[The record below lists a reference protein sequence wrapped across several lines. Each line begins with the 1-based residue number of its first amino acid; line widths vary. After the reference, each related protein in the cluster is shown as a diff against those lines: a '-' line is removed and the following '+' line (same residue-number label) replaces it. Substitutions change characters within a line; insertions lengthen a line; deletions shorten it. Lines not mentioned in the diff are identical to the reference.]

1 MSEETRG
8 TPLSLIVFAYNEVEN
23 VPTVLAEIVAWL
35 KGTGEDHE
43 LIFVDDGSTDGTL
56 AAARAVLG
64 DDPRYRAFSN
74 GTNRGIGG
82 AIKAG
87 VATATRPWVT
97 FLPCDGQI
105 PPGELDALLDAARR
119 EPVDVVFSIYKDRDD
134 GVHRT
139 LMSAGVRGLIRAVH
153 GVTMR
158 SDGPY
163 LFRRALF
170 SPRELTPDSFFL
182 NFEFPIRV
190 MQRGI
195 PYATVSISCVPRRA
209 GKSKS
214 AKLKTVAIIARDLVG
229 LKLRM
234 R

>member
-1 MSEETRG
+1 MSAG
-8 TPLSLIVFAYNEVEN
+8 PLSLIVFAFNEAEN
-23 VPTVLAEIVAWL
+23 VPTVLPEILAWL
-35 KGTGEDHE
+35 RGTGDDHE

-64 DDPRYRAFSN
+64 DDPRYKSFSH
-74 GTNRGIGG
+74 GTNRGIGA
-82 AIKAG
+82 AIKSG
-87 VATATRPWVT
+87 VASGTRPWIT

-105 PPGELDALLDAARR
+105 PPGELDALLEAAAR
-119 EPVDVVFSIYKDRDD
+119 EPVDVVFSVYKDRDD
-134 GVHRT
+134 GWHRT

-170 SPRELTPDSFFL
+170 SPRELVPDSFFL

-190 MQRGI
+190 MRNGVR
-195 PYATVSISCVPRRA
+195 YATVAISCVPRRA
-209 GKSKS
+209 GRSKS
-214 AKLKTVAIIARDLVG
+214 SGLKTVGIIARDLFA
-229 LKLRM
+229 LKRRLR
-234 R
+234 

>member
-1 MSEETRG
+1 MSAG
-8 TPLSLIVFAYNEVEN
+8 PLSLIVFAFNEAEN
-23 VPTVLAEIVAWL
+23 VPTVLPEILAWL
-35 KGTGEDHE
+35 RGTGDDHE

-64 DDPRYRAFSN
+64 DDPRYRSFSH
-74 GTNRGIGG
+74 GTNRGIGA
-82 AIKAG
+82 AIKSG
-87 VATATRPWVT
+87 VASGTRSWIT

-105 PPGELDALLDAARR
+105 PPGELDALLEAAAR
-119 EPVDVVFSIYKDRDD
+119 EPVDVVFSVYKDRDD
-134 GVHRT
+134 GWHRT

-170 SPRELTPDSFFL
+170 SPRELAPDSFFL

-190 MQRGI
+190 MRAGVR
-195 PYATVSISCVPRRA
+195 YATVAISCVPRRA
-209 GKSKS
+209 GRSKS
-214 AKLKTVAIIARDLVG
+214 SGLKTVGIIARDLFA
-229 LKLRM
+229 LKRRLR
-234 R
+234 

>member
-1 MSEETRG
+1 MSG

-23 VPTVLAEIVAWL
+23 VPTVLAEILAWL
-35 KGTGEDHE
+35 RGTGDDHE

-64 DDPRYRAFSN
+64 DDPRYRAFSH
-74 GTNRGIGG
+74 GANRGIGG
-82 AIKAG
+82 AIKSG
-87 VATATRPWVT
+87 VGTATRPWVT

-105 PPGELDALLDAARR
+105 PPGELDALLAAARA
-119 EPVDVVFSIYKDRDD
+119 EPVDVVFSVYKDRDD
-134 GVHRT
+134 GWHRT

-163 LFRRALF
+163 LFRRSLF
-170 SPRELTPDSFFL
+170 NPRELKPDSFFL

-190 MQRGI
+190 MRKGI
-195 PYATVSISCVPRRA
+195 AYATVAISCVPRRA
-209 GKSKS
+209 GRSKS
-214 AKLKTVAIIARDLVG
+214 SGLKTVAIIARDVFA
-229 LKLRM
+229 LRG
-234 R
+234 RLR